1 MPDSRFAGAAAIV
14 AVLAVL
20 AVAALLAPVSSDSE
34 ADSPANGTLEW
45 YQQHEWEQ
53 VDSPDGIQYF
63 YKEYSSQDCL
73 GVAAVK
79 ADGTANDLPETWT
92 VPTEIETD
100 SGDYEFAAIYGVES
114 AALKHITIPE
124 GITVVFGGCLDGC
137 PNLETA
143 DCQNTGAKFYGMVF
157 MNHEKLQK
165 VTLPE
170 GATTV
175 AGNVGVSIR
184 TFMNCPALSEVT
196 LPSGMTEIGESA
208 FAGCS
213 SLTSFEVPST
223 VTKIGAGAFR
233 GTGIEEITIPA
244 TATSV
249 SYGSMFSGCTSL
261 KTVTIENPVTEI
273 TNWEF
278 NGCAALETININGTA
293 VDMENMV
300 LPAGIQKV
308 GDRAF
313 EGCTQIVSAEVPEDT
328 WGIMHYCFS
337 GCTSLESVNL
347 SSARSIFDGAFAGCT
362 SLKSIELPENLG
374 YMGKNVFTGSAV
386 ESLTIPAGVN
396 TVSEYAL
403 AGAESLKDVEFKCQI
418 TKLYRGMFS
427 GDTALEQITFADGS
441 STEMKDLVLTPQLAT
456 VGKNLFAG
464 CTQIESVTL
473 GTDTVKI
480 SEGAF
485 AGCTSLTTVSI
496 PLGADPGLVI
506 EPGAFADCPAELTV
520 RDYSMNGYSDMGG
533 HEPVKSYGGE
543 LAEVGDHP
551 FLHPGKDAS
560 YEVLVEDAYSAE
572 TVFESSA
579 DWVKMKD
586 GKIVVDATGLEA
598 GTTATFSLTCRDQ
611 TTGDVTVTVSGL
623 NISDTVNLTEGGNA
637 TFANVDNGGTVTL
650 RDAPSW
656 LKVNSAGT
664 GLVVTGAAAGDYTAT
679 VVCTDG
685 YEQTV
690 SFSVAAEQT
699 QSDESDDKTT
709 EAAIGVA
716 AVLIV
721 CLLFGYAIFV
731 RKH

>member
-20 AVAALLAPVSSDSE
+20 AVAALLAPVSSD
-34 ADSPANGTLEW
+34 ADADTPANGTLEW
-45 YQQHEWEQ
+45 YQQNEWTQ
-53 VDSPDGIQYF
+53 VDSADGIQYF
-63 YKEYSSQDCL
+63 YGNYDGNECL
-73 GVAAVK
+73 GVAATK

-92 VPTEIETD
+92 VPTEVT
-100 SGDYEFAAIYGVES
+100 SGDTTYEFDALYGVES
-114 AALKHITIPE
+114 ATLKNLTIPA
-124 GITVVFGGCLDGC
+124 GIGTVYGPSLDKC

-143 DCQNTGAKFYGMVF
+143 ECQNTGAKFYASVF
-157 MNHEKLQK
+157 MGHEKLQK
-165 VTLPE
+165 VTLPD
-170 GATTV
+170 GAKTV
-175 AGNVGVSIR
+175 AGNVGVSMQ
-184 TFMNCPALSEVT
+184 TFRNCPALTEVT
-196 LPSGMTEIGESA
+196 LPSGMTEIGDNA
-208 FAGCS
+208 FAGCT
-213 SLTSFEVPST
+213 SLTSFEIPST
-223 VTKIGAGAFR
+223 VTKIGPGAFA
-233 GTGIEEITIPA
+233 GSGIEELTVPS
-244 TATSV
+244 TVTTV
-249 SYGSMFSGCTSL
+249 TYNSMFSGCSSL
-261 KTVTIENPVTEI
+261 KTVTIGNQVTEI
-273 TNWEF
+273 SNWEF
-278 NGCAALETININGTA
+278 KGCAALETININGTA

-300 LPAGIQKV
+300 LPAGIQRV

-328 WGIMHYCFS
+328 WGIM
-337 GCTSLESVNL
+337 
-347 SSARSIFDGAFAGCT
+347 RGAFAGCT
-362 SLKSIELPENLG
+362 SLESVELSSARSVFDGAFEGCTSLKTIELPESLG
-374 YMGKNVFTGSAV
+374 YLGKNVFTGSAV
-386 ESLTIPAGVN
+386 ESLTIPEHAR
-396 TVSEYAL
+396 TISQCAL
-403 AGAESLKDVEFKCQI
+403 AGAESLKEVEFKCPV
-418 TKLYRGMFS
+418 TKLYQGMFC

-572 TVFESSA
+572 AVFESSA
-579 DWVKMKD
+579 DWVKMED

-598 GTTATFSLTCRDQ
+598 GTTATFTLTCRDQ
-611 TTGDVTVTVSGL
+611 TTGEVTVTVSGL
-623 NISDTVNLTEGGNA
+623 NMADTVSLTEGGNA
-637 TFANVDNGGTVTL
+637 TYANVDNGGTVTL

-656 LKVNSAGT
+656 LRVNSAGT
-664 GLVVTGAAAGDYTAT
+664 GLIVTGAAAGDYTAT
-679 VVCTDG
+679 VVCSDG

-690 SFSVAAEQT
+690 SFKVAAEQT
-699 QSDESDDKTT
+699 ETTEEDKTT
-709 EAAIGVA
+709 EAAVGVA